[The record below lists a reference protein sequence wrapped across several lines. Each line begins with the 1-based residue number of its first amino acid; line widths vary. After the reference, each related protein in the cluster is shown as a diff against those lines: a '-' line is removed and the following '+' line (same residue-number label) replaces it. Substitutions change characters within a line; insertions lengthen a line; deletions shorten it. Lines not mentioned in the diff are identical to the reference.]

1 MTIDQS
7 SFEPVYRQLARI
19 LREQIRSGELRP
31 GATVGSEAS
40 LAQRFG
46 VGRDA
51 VRDALAAM
59 RGEGLVITNRGVG
72 TFVRGPTE
80 EVQVLQVGA
89 GTRVSARVPTEDE
102 LTARYADQTGRDMAD
117 LKWFTVLACFKLGA
131 ILEGTYARACAG
143 KAPKATGDNLHAST
157 IRLFTRALARIDA

>member
-19 LREQIRSGELRP
+19 LREQIRGGELRP
-31 GATVGSEAS
+31 GAAVGSEAS

-51 VRDALAAM
+51 VRDALGAM
-59 RGEGLVITNRGVG
+59 RAEGLVITNRGVG
-72 TFVRGPTE
+72 TFVRGPAE
-80 EVQVLQVGA
+80 EVRVLQVGA

-102 LTARYADQTGRDMAD
+102 RRSMG
-117 LKWFTVLACFKLGA
+117 
-131 ILEGTYARACAG
+131 IPEGTAVLVISHAG
-143 KAPKATGDNLHAST
+143 EPDQLLPADRTVVEVDGG
-157 IRLFTRALARIDA
+157 